1 MKKIPIGRNADG
13 RDIFLTP
20 EMRGTSHMHV
30 VGGTRTGKSKFL
42 EWMMRK
48 ILDSY
53 PALRETRSRE
63 EKDRR
68 KKRHGTAHG
77 HTSQILEENT
87 QKNLKKFRHRL
98 ERPTLSLLRQSWPPG
113 LQELAYKRACVHR
126 FNFTC
131 LICVG

>member
-1 MKKIPIGRNADG
+1 MKNIVLGNDAAGRPLY
-13 RDIFLTP
+13 LTA
-20 EMRGTSHMHV
+20 ETRRSSHMHV
-30 VGGTRTGKSKFL
+30 IGGTRTGKSKFL

-48 ILDSY
+48 IVDCY

-87 QKNLKKFRHRL
+87 QKNLEKFRN
-98 ERPTLSLLRQSWPPG
+98 T
-113 LQELAYKRACVHR
+113 
-126 FNFTC
+126 
-131 LICVG
+131 